1 MSLVQQHL
9 QGDKLIEVEPSIIHA
24 ISSHAWTQIVPP
36 RWRERVCFGGKGNTL
51 RGSMRRSRRKD
62 SRSAKA
68 GPSSE
73 QRLRTVTSL
82 CVEVAQGRRHANPVW
97 SSDAGASLSLRWD
110 PTSIIHGGYHH
121 HRFALIAPSSWA
133 HYFADKRGQSRL
145 MRESYGAQDENRC
158 AIFRDLA
165 FCNLGLIKETQP

>member
-51 RGSMRRSRRKD
+51 RGSMRPSRRKD

-68 GPSSE
+68 GPSGE

-110 PTSIIHGGYHH
+110 PTSIIHGGFVQP
-121 HRFALIAPSSWA
+121 RLVPRACPSSDPVRA
-133 HYFADKRGQSRL
+133 AERGRPPAAQSPL
-145 MRESYGAQDENRC
+145 N
-158 AIFRDLA
+158 
-165 FCNLGLIKETQP
+165 